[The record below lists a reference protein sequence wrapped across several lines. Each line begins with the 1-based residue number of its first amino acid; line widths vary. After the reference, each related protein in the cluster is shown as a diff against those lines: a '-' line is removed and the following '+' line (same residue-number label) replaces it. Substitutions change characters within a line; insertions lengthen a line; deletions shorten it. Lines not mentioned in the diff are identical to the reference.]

1 MHDINSTYR
10 TLLEALF
17 RQTLK
22 SKTNNIL
29 SERNLL
35 NNSLTEVLIVSLWLY
50 FFICLLKCDC
60 LLNEKL
66 CNSEMP

>member
-50 FFICLLKCDC
+50 FLILFVK
-60 LLNEKL
+60 
-66 CNSEMP
+66 M